1 MAEYFESDDA
11 ARGYDPKIAR
21 RILACMK
28 PHGRLVAVCVAAL
41 AIGTAGELFLPVILR
56 KIVDDSLTVSW
67 RAIAARAAQLPEA
80 GPLRIAGNEPAIGG
94 RFFLRDER
102 IAALSIAQRDS
113 LEDLSLL
120 DPVPRYL
127 LRVEPSDGA
136 QARALA
142 AAGALIESEGRW
154 AAIALSD
161 LRGLDGGTARALRSA
176 DARAIAAGTLL
187 LLISLAAAMGASF
200 VQAVASN
207 TVGLRVMKDL
217 RMRLFRHAST
227 RSLSYLSRQPVGRLV
242 TRMTSDVETINQF
255 FSDVLLA
262 FAKDGAVMI
271 GVLCVLFA
279 LDAKLALIMAATLP
293 PVAVATVV
301 SRTRARD
308 AFRRQRRSLSRV
320 NSYIAERISG
330 IAVVALFAREEA
342 SRREFEAHDRELMRA
357 SLGEMYVFA
366 VFRPVVDFLSSS
378 STAVVIWA
386 GAALLGAGSLSLGT
400 LVAFA
405 NLVRMFYSP
414 VIDLAEKYTMLQSAM
429 AGGERVFALL
439 DEGDSI
445 PDEPKTAAP
454 SPVRGEIA
462 FESVRFGYKDDEPV
476 LRDLSFRV
484 RAGESVAIVGA
495 TGAGKTTVANLMT
508 RLWDPQGGR
517 ITLDGLPVRD
527 LPLRDL
533 RRSVQPVL
541 QELFLFSGTI
551 EENIRLGDEV
561 SRESMVAAARAV
573 RADEFIE
580 RLPGGY
586 QARLAEG
593 GTNLSQ
599 GQRQLVSFAR
609 VLARD
614 PAVIVLDEATSS
626 IDTETEILV
635 RRGME
640 ALMRGRTSIAI
651 AHRLSTIRHADRI
664 IVLSRGTIAEQGTHD
679 ELVALGG
686 IYWNLYRLQFGGE
699 TEES

>member
-1 MAEYFESDDA
+1 GSE
-11 ARGYDPKIAR
+11 I
-21 RILACMK
+21 
-28 PHGRLVAVCVAAL
+28 
-41 AIGTAGELFLPVILR
+41 
-56 KIVDDSLTVSW
+56 
-67 RAIAARAAQLPEA
+67 
-80 GPLRIAGNEPAIGG
+80 AIGG
-94 RFFLRDER
+94 RIFLRDER
-102 IAALSIAQRDS
+102 IAALSIAQRDY
-113 LEDLSLL
+113 LEGKGLL
-120 DPVPRYL
+120 DPAPRYL
-127 LRVEPSDGA
+127 LRIEPSDA
-136 QARALA
+136 IQARALA
-142 AAGALIESEGRW
+142 AEGAMIESEGEW
-154 AAIALSD
+154 AAIAMAD
-161 LRGLDGGTARALRSA
+161 LRRLDGDVARALRSA
-176 DARAIAAGTLL
+176 DTRTIASGTLL
-187 LLISLAAAMGASF
+187 LLISLAAAMCASF

-262 FAKDGAVMI
+262 FAKDGTVMI

-293 PVAVATVV
+293 PVAVATVI

-308 AFRRQRRSLSRV
+308 AFRRQRRALSRV

-366 VFRPVVDFLSSS
+366 VFRPVVDFLSST

-445 PDEPKTAAP
+445 PDEPKAAAP

-462 FESVRFGYKDDEPV
+462 FESVRFGYKEDEPV

-551 EENIRLGDEV
+551 EDNIRLGDEV
-561 SRESMVAAARAV
+561 SRESMIAAARAV
-573 RADEFIE
+573 CADEFIE

-679 ELVALGG
+679 ELIALGG
-686 IYWNLYRLQFGGE
+686 IYWNLYRLQVGGE
-699 TEES
+699 TEEP